1 MDSSSIVQEHHTQ
14 GSDENADIHS
24 QMSITGTY
32 EYLLVIL
39 WLSLFIFVVSYACM
53 YLLAGVEISTHAS
66 PASSTTNQPQPA
78 STSLGVDTDEE
89 LSGEPTCDSFS

>member
-1 MDSSSIVQEHHTQ
+1 MTCPL
-14 GSDENADIHS
+14 
-24 QMSITGTY
+24 MSR
-32 EYLLVIL
+32 
-39 WLSLFIFVVSYACM
+39 LSLFIFVVSYACM

-66 PASSTTNQPQPA
+66 SARSTTNQPQPA